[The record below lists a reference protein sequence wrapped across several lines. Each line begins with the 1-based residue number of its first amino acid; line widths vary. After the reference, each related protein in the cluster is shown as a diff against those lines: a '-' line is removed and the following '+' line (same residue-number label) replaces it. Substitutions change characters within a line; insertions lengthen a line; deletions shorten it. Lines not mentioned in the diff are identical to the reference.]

1 MSAPL
6 YSQAELAAAIAAVKA
21 DIAQNVPSWEAEM
34 IPAAAIQSAVA
45 AGLAAAA
52 QVRAKEDET
61 KAPTEETKP

>member
-6 YSQAELAAAIAAVKA
+6 YSQAELTAAVAAVKA
-21 DIAQNVPSWEAEM
+21 DIAQNVPSWEAAM

-52 QVRAKEDET
+52 QIRAKQDQ
-61 KAPTEETKP
+61 PNSQTEETKP